1 MIGRE
6 SDLGC
11 EGVLSAMIVTPEE
24 VRALHRESLIVDTH
38 CDALGAVVRGER
50 RLGERST
57 QGQFDLPR
65 ALEGGVTAELLA
77 IYLKTPQPG
86 SCMRQTVEYLDA
98 FHREVEAFSDVAVA
112 ATRVDDVL
120 RAKEQGKVALI
131 LTIEGAEALEGDLSF
146 LRVCHRLG
154 VRSLGLTW
162 NRRNEAADGVGELR
176 TGGGLSEFG
185 VQLVKEC
192 NRLGILIDMA
202 HLAPAGVEDVLEL
215 SEAPVVVTH
224 GNSHALV
231 PFVRNLTDAQLE
243 AIAAKGGAVGVTAV
257 PRFLSENEDRAPLS
271 ALLDHVDHMVK
282 VMGEDGVGIG
292 TDFDGVRDARVEG
305 LEDASTMPHLTEG
318 LAERGYGR
326 QAIQK
331 IMGGNFLRVFRQVM
345 G

>member
-1 MIGRE
+1 MSMG
-6 SDLGC
+6 
-11 EGVLSAMIVTPEE
+11 PEE
-24 VRALHRESLIVDTH
+24 ARALHRDSIVIDTH
-38 CDALGAVVRGER
+38 CDVLGAVVRGER
-50 RLGERST
+50 RLGEQSA

-77 IYLKTPQPG
+77 IYLYNPQPG
-86 SCMRQTVEYLDA
+86 SCMRQTVEYIDA
-98 FHREVEAFSDVAVA
+98 FHREVEAFSDTAIAVTTSA
-112 ATRVDDVL
+112 DIL
-120 RAKEQGKVALI
+120 RAKEQGKVGLV
-131 LTIEGAEALEGDLSF
+131 LTVEGAEALEGDLHF

-154 VRSLGLTW
+154 LRSLGLTW

-202 HLAPAGVEDVLEL
+202 HLAPAGVEQVLEV

-224 GNSHALV
+224 GNAYALT
-231 PFVRNLTDAQLE
+231 PFRRNLTDAQLE
-243 AIAAKGGAVGVTAV
+243 AIAAKGGVVGATAV
-257 PRFLSENEDRAPLS
+257 PRFLSDDEKRAPLS
-271 ALLDHVDHMVK
+271 TMLDHIDHMVK

-292 TDFDGVRDARVEG
+292 TDFDGVRDSRVVG
-305 LEDASTMPHLTEG
+305 LEDATKLPSLTEG

-326 QAIQK
+326 EAIQK
-331 IMGGNFLRVFRQVM
+331 ILGGNFLRVFQRVM

>member
-1 MIGRE
+1 M
-6 SDLGC
+6 S
-11 EGVLSAMIVTPEE
+11 MTPEE
-24 VRALHRESLIVDTH
+24 AGALHRESVVIDTH
-38 CDALGAVVRGER
+38 CDVLGSVVKGER

-77 IYLKTPQPG
+77 IYLHDPQPG
-86 SCMRQTVEYLDA
+86 SCMRQTVQYLDA

-112 ATRVDDVL
+112 ATRAGDIL

-131 LTIEGAEALEGDLSF
+131 LSMEGAEALEGDLNF

-154 VRSLGLTW
+154 LRSLGLTW

-202 HLAPAGVEDVLEL
+202 HLAPAGVEDVLEI

-224 GNSHALV
+224 GNCHALV
-231 PFVRNLTDAQLE
+231 PFMRNLTDAQLE
-243 AIAAKGGAVGVTAV
+243 AIAARGGVVGATAV
-257 PRFLSENEDRAPLS
+257 PRFLSENEKRAPLS
-271 ALLDHVDHMVK
+271 AMLDHVDHMVK
-282 VMGEDGVGIG
+282 VMGEDAVGIG

-305 LEDASTMPHLTEG
+305 LEDASTMPHLTRG
-318 LAERGYGR
+318 LAERGYSR
-326 QAIQK
+326 ETIRK
-331 IMGGNFLRVFRQVM
+331 ILGGNFLRVFRQVM